1 MSEVDVY
8 LGCCRN
14 VSGLRA
20 HLFLALTDVT
30 GTHPNPTLSS
40 GLYIVRACTTD
51 PVDERH
57 YVIYWPEESTWN
69 NSGTSSARNNRV
81 AFMR

>member
-1 MSEVDVY
+1 MVAWAIVVTISD
-8 LGCCRN
+8 
-14 VSGLRA
+14 LRA
-20 HLFLALTDVT
+20 HLFLASPDVM
-30 GTHPNPTLSS
+30 GTHPTLPS
-40 GLYIVRACTTD
+40 GLYIVRARTTD

-69 NSGTSSARNNRV
+69 DSAMASACRNRV